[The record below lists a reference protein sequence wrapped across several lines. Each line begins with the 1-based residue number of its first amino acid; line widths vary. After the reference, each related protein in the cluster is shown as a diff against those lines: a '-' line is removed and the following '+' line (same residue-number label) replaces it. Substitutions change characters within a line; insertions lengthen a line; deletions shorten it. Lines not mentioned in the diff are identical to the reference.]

1 MPTLMIDT
9 VCGIPAFKVQVGPDE
24 TIRSLQI
31 KCAKAAHV
39 NTLTW
44 KNMKLINNK
53 EDVRVRLSRGRV
65 FLKPTD
71 TVAALGLQNGSRLM
85 LHTRSRPLI
94 PNYNGHPLVMTAPLP
109 VYSFGREDYDLWV
122 NVCAPNGQRLFKL
135 KLTSEMNTTKVL
147 SMAVKQAKLRGFGD
161 LEQAAENGEVR
172 LTHKGVEMKPGKSI
186 SAYHLQTGH
195 EIDLHAGDDD
205 DSATPEG
212 PMDEDVSLS
221 HDSAPT
227 SREEDLGSGDGIVG
241 VMVDAPSSR
250 ARVAADDTLE
260 LDEGDDGG
268 EDDISLFDASPSS
281 PERDDCS
288 LSETLEDWKAIE
300 VDTDSGNDAEAAELE
315 GPSEVVAGEA
325 AAPPSTPALRDALKA
340 EGNGHVARGDWRSA
354 IGCYRRAL
362 SMTFGEEEEE
372 VDPVVLAALWSNL
385 SLALLRA
392 GG

>member
-1 MPTLMIDT
+1 MCALVIRPTEVHGADRPIRRVVLTIAGSKAARSCSLTLGLPAVSPSDSGQMPTLMIDT

-135 KLTSEMNTTKVL
+135 KLTSEMNTTKVI

-161 LEQAAENGEVR
+161 LEQAAENGEVK
-172 LTHKGVEMKPGKSI
+172 LKHKGVEMKPGKSI
-186 SAYHLQTGH
+186 SVYHVQTGH
-195 EIDLHAGDDD
+195 EIDLHG
-205 DSATPEG
+205 
-212 PMDEDVSLS
+212 
-221 HDSAPT
+221 
-227 SREEDLGSGDGIVG
+227 LGEQYE
-241 VMVDAPSSR
+241 APSSPAPSLLQLLRPGSTSHNLLAQLQAMPSFAHHVDERR
-250 ARVAADDTLE
+250 A
-260 LDEGDDGG
+260 
-268 EDDISLFDASPSS
+268 ASRPASARRPSS
-281 PERDDCS
+281 AGMLLKERA
-288 LSETLEDWKAIE
+288 TW
-300 VDTDSGNDAEAAELE
+300 
-315 GPSEVVAGEA
+315 
-325 AAPPSTPALRDALKA
+325 
-340 EGNGHVARGDWRSA
+340 
-354 IGCYRRAL
+354 
-362 SMTFGEEEEE
+362 M
-372 VDPVVLAALWSNL
+372 PVGANE
-385 SLALLRA
+385 ALL
-392 GG
+392 